1 MNPLEWLQGTIIWD
15 MQWRDAIDILV
26 IWWIAY
32 RMYLVLR
39 GTRALQSLI
48 GLLGL
53 GFLYVLSQRAQLYAV
68 GWLLDKFF
76 VYIVLAVLILFQT
89 DIRRG
94 LARAGGGL
102 FSGVSGREQPQFS
115 EELVQAVF
123 SLASRRIGALIV
135 LERDASLDELVEAA
149 HRLDAVVSQDLLVS
163 VFHPTSPLHDGAV
176 VLQKGRMAAAKV
188 FLPLSLTQD
197 IARYFG
203 TRHRAALGLSEET
216 DAVVLVVSE
225 ERGTVSLVHNG
236 ALSPIPDTNALRE
249 QLQAIFQPSTK
260 RRAWSWGR
268 A

>member
-1 MNPLEWLQGTIIWD
+1 MNLVQWLQGTIIWD

-32 RMYLVLR
+32 RMFLVLR

-135 LERDASLDELVEAA
+135 LERDASLNELVERA
-149 HRLDAVVSQDLLVS
+149 HQLDAVVTQDLLVS
-163 VFHPTSPLHDGAV
+163 IFHPTSPLHDGAV

-225 ERGTVSLVHNG
+225 ERGTVSLVHHG
-236 ALSPIPDTNALRE
+236 ALTPIPDTNALRE
-249 QLQAIFQPSTK
+249 QLQAIFQPASSG
-260 RRAWSWGR
+260 RAWSWGR
-268 A
+268 T